1 MSDTSAPSG
10 ANAGANTGPGAG
22 SAAETVPLR
31 FRGQYIRDFSF
42 EVPHAPE
49 IFSELRQK
57 APDIPITVEP
67 AVRHLNGSL
76 FEVSLAANVEAKAG
90 DRVAFI
96 LEIVYAAVV
105 ELDERVIPQEHV
117 HPVLMI
123 EVPRFLFPF
132 VRQLV
137 SETTVGGGF
146 PPLMLQMIDFAELYR
161 RRFGDSPQAVP
172 RNAAAGD
179 ATRH

>member
-1 MSDTSAPSG
+1 MSDTTAT
-10 ANAGANTGPGAG
+10 AGAGPGP
-22 SAAETVPLR
+22 AADSVPLR
-31 FRGQYIRDFSF
+31 FRGQYVRDFSF

-49 IFSELRQK
+49 IFTELRQK

-76 FEVSLAANVEAKAG
+76 FEVTLTANVEAKAA
-90 DRVAFI
+90 DRIAFI
-96 LEIVYAAVV
+96 LEVVYAGVV

-117 HPVLMI
+117 HPILMI

-132 VRQLV
+132 VRQMV
-137 SETTVGGGF
+137 SDTTVGGGF

-161 RRFGDSPQAVP
+161 RRFGDTPQTVA
-172 RNAAAGD
+172 RNPAAA
-179 ATRH
+179 TTKH